1 MDDEH
6 KQRVVD
12 FHYLYQHYANQ
23 SNDELLMFIQ
33 LLVIDRKLHPKSLTD
48 KSILFLEKGPF
59 SDDEFAELIR
69 NTGII
74 SSMDSCLFNAND
86 SAEIIIGGHNANW
99 GSIVSAIKKA
109 LDSGLEVRYYSQELF
124 LLEFFHG
131 FDLFDDEE
139 RFLYHACDLDENL
152 KRLYIE
158 SDERYEVYFDW
169 KTWSMTGEGGG
180 LMPYLPAQSPLSAI
194 GYTASAAGKLT
205 TSVRRTFLR
214 NCLEMS
220 LASLP
225 QCESKHYM
233 DQWGEGNS
241 CKRLIRIARQ
251 VAYCPPNT
259 GTATE
264 QRKQSDLDY
273 LKSNFYHNLCSSG
286 SFWPTLSKFIN

>member
-1 MDDEH
+1 MDEAH

-12 FHYLYQHYANQ
+12 FHYLYQHYMNQ

-33 LLVIDRKLHPKSLTD
+33 LLVVDQKLHPKSLTD

-74 SSMDSCLFNAND
+74 PSMDLCLFNANEP
-86 SAEIIIGGHNANW
+86 AQIIIGGHYAAW
-99 GSIVSAIKKA
+99 ESIVSAIQNA
-109 LDSGLEVRYYSQELF
+109 LSSGLEVRYYSQELF
-124 LLEFFHG
+124 LLEFFHE
-131 FDLFDDEE
+131 FDLFGDDD
-139 RFLYHACDLDENL
+139 RFLTHACDIDKNL

-169 KTWSMTGEGGG
+169 NTWTMIGEGGG
-180 LMPYLPAQSPLSAI
+180 QMPYLPAQSPLSAI
-194 GYTASAAGKLT
+194 GYTASTAGRLT
-205 TSVRRTFLR
+205 TSTRRTLLR
-214 NCLEMS
+214 DCLQMS

-233 DQWGEGNS
+233 EQWGEGNS

-273 LKSNFYHNLCSSG
+273 LKSSYYDTLCRSG
-286 SFWPTLSKFIN
+286 NVWPMLSKFMN